1 MRLHTVIKRTIL
13 LLAVTLLF
21 AIPAPCANAYGDTD
35 GALATASYYIVNKK
49 ATCQITL
56 TLNQTA
62 ENTSNYTYTVS
73 NTKIAKVDATGLITG
88 LKKGATRL
96 TITSK
101 TNPSLTCSTKI
112 YVGRKISRLRLNYTK
127 KTISE
132 GNYLMLKAT
141 LSPYRA
147 AYKKLQ
153 YTSSNPKVAS
163 VSQKGKISANATGTA
178 TITVS
183 TLDGSNLSKTCV
195 ITVEEEDDEDTEDDA
210 SIFPN
215 PFFRNSLDDSIT
227 SSN

>member
-1 MRLHTVIKRTIL
+1 
-13 LLAVTLLF
+13 
-21 AIPAPCANAYGDTD
+21 
-35 GALATASYYIVNKK
+35 
-49 ATCQITL
+49 
-56 TLNQTA
+56 
-62 ENTSNYTYTVS
+62 
-73 NTKIAKVDATGLITG
+73 
-88 LKKGATRL
+88 
-96 TITSK
+96 
-101 TNPSLTCSTKI
+101 
-112 YVGRKISRLRLNYTK
+112 
-127 KTISE
+127 
-132 GNYLMLKAT
+132 MLKAT